1 LFALNVTSPAPLS
14 VGFFVTPE
22 VWLALIAGAIG
33 STPWVPMLARRDRSA
48 WLEALSTVALA
59 GALFASMLQM
69 AARTYNPFIYF
80 RF

>member
-1 LFALNVTSPAPLS
+1 MTSHAPFI

-22 VWLALIAGAIG
+22 VWLALGAGAIG
-33 STPWVPMLARRDRSA
+33 STPWVPILARRDRSA
-48 WLEALSTVALA
+48 WLEALGTAALA
-59 GALFASMLQM
+59 GALFASILQM